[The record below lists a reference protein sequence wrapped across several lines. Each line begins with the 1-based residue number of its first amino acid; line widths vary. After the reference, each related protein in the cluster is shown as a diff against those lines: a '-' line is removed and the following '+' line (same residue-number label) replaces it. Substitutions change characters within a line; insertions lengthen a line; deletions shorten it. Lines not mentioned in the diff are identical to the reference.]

1 MVRFSGNKIEM
12 QNITWIKIK
21 EIWSH
26 VGFQKYLKNTGW
38 MFFGRVFVLFL
49 SFFIGIYTARYLG
62 PERYGVLNYVIS
74 FVGLFSFIPGLGIN
88 SILSREIIKHP
99 EKRDDLM
106 GTAFFLQIFGSLLG
120 IFCIAFF
127 VFFVLAGNPTLNFG
141 IILVASTF
149 ILQALNVI
157 DIYFQSNV
165 MAKKVVIIQMT
176 SFLFSSLLKVLFI
189 YLGLGLTYFVSLYV
203 FDAVFLAIGLL
214 YIYKKNNF
222 FILKW
227 NFNKEMAMV
236 LLKESWPLM
245 LSTSFFLIYSR
256 IDQVMIKQM
265 MDNYSVGIYS
275 VSAKLSEAWIFIP
288 SAIVGSLFTAIVNAK
303 KTNHELYENRFKKL
317 YALIFYLS
325 FAISLGIFL
334 LAKPIVHLLF
344 GPEYFGA
351 ITSLQIY
358 VWSGIATAMGFVISN
373 YLIVEGKT
381 KILFFINFLSMASN
395 ILLNLILIP
404 KMGIP
409 GAALATLISYY
420 MMVFAIGFFR
430 STRGHL
436 LLIGKSLLIK

>member
-1 MVRFSGNKIEM
+1 MSIISPVTVSY
-12 QNITWIKIK
+12 IK
-21 EIWSH
+21 EKWVH
-26 VGFQKYLKNTGW
+26 TGFQKYLKNTGW
-38 MFFGRVFVLFL
+38 LFFGRVFVLFL
-49 SFFIGIYTARYLG
+49 SFFIGAYTARYLG

-74 FVGLFSFIPGLGIN
+74 FVGLFSFIPNLGIN

-99 EKRDDLM
+99 GKRDDLM
-106 GTAFFLQIFGSLLG
+106 GTAFFLQIFGSLIG

-127 VFFVLAGNPTLNFG
+127 VFFILAGNPTLNFG
-141 IILVASTF
+141 IMLVASTF

-157 DIYFQSNV
+157 DLYFQSNV

-176 SFLFSSLLKVLFI
+176 SYLFSSLLKILFI

-203 FDAVFLAIGLL
+203 FDAVFLAVGLL

-222 FILKW
+222 SI
-227 NFNKEMAMV
+227 FNWHFDKEIAKV

-303 KTNHELYENRFKKL
+303 KTSHELYESRFKKL

-325 FAISLGIFL
+325 FIISLGIFL
-334 LAKPIVHLLF
+334 LAKPIIHLLF

-358 VWSGIATAMGFVISN
+358 VWSGIATAIGFVISN

-381 KILFFINFLSMASN
+381 KILFFINFLSMFIN
-395 ILLNLILIP
+395 IILNLLLVP
-404 KMGIP
+404 TMGIA
-409 GAALATLISYY
+409 GAALATLISYFA
-420 MMVFAIGFFR
+420 MVFGIIFFK
-430 STRGHL
+430 STRLHL
-436 LLIGKSLLIK
+436 WLIARSLILK